1 MTEGEIVGCHHWLD
15 RLEFEQALAGG
26 EGQGSLAFCSPW
38 GHKESAMTEEEQWA
52 TNLKTL
58 WRLTFETKNTLG
70 FIILYKSLCIMSLKA
85 QRKIIYLVTNLRI
98 KKVNSA
104 IRINQILIERYAGQA
119 QSFQTEQTVNLLNYG
134 VQNDSH

>member
-1 MTEGEIVGCHHWLD
+1 MTEGEIVGWHHWLD
-15 RLEFEQALAGG
+15 TLEFEQALGGG

-38 GHKESAMTEEEQWA
+38 GHKELATTEEKQWK

-58 WRLTFETKNTLG
+58 WRLTLETKNTLG

-119 QSFQTEQTVNLLNYG
+119 
-134 VQNDSH
+134 